1 MTIFDFEKIKKKQQF
16 YMIAEI
22 GVNHECSL
30 KKAKKLISQ
39 AKSAGAHA
47 AKFQTYKAD
56 KIASKFSKAYWDTSK
71 KRQSLSINYFLN
83 LINLHL

>member
-30 KKAKKLISQ
+30 KKAK
-39 AKSAGAHA
+39 
-47 AKFQTYKAD
+47 
-56 KIASKFSKAYWDTSK
+56 
-71 KRQSLSINYFLN
+71 N
-83 LINLHL
+83 